1 MAIRITYNSVNVD
14 LLVGEAG
21 LETTYKQERKENR
34 ASSGKI
40 ETINIYGIQELR
52 FAAYFDEDT
61 YRDLIAWWSWARQG
75 KTWAFAMDSGNVG
88 NTTLDDAA
96 AAAQKNVPLTAT
108 AAFASGDYCLLRAAD
123 NDDEF
128 EIVEVDSVD
137 AGVKIVAI
145 ENLIFT
151 YAASDIFRHWDYWPE
166 VITIDKDFNP
176 KKNGDM
182 FKHTFKFVEAL

>member
-14 LLVGEAG
+14 VLIGNEG
-21 LETTYKQERKENR
+21 LQTTYKQERKQNR

-40 ETINIYGIQELR
+40 ETINQYGMQELR

-75 KTWAFAMDSGNVG
+75 KEWAFALDSANVG

-96 AAAQKNVPLTAT
+96 AAGQKNVPLTAT

-123 NDDEF
+123 SDDEF
-128 EIVEVDSVD
+128 EIVKVDSVD

-145 ENLIFT
+145 ENLIYT
-151 YAASDIFRHWDYWPE
+151 YASADIFRHWDYWPS
-166 VITIDKDFNP
+166 VISLDANFNP
-176 KKNGDM
+176 RKNGAM
-182 FKHTFKFVEAL
+182 FSHTFKFVEAL